1 MRIAKI
7 FLVMFFGMT
16 ALAFCAQTIRQGIV
30 ENAKGVVEVKKA
42 KEAWMPVKVGT
53 KLSQGDILRTKG
65 GSSAVIKLEGT
76 SENSTVEMKEN
87 TQMKL
92 AELGEDKDAKT
103 QTTLLDVALGS
114 ILVKAEKLRAPNS
127 KFEVKTPTSIVG
139 VRGTTFSV
147 TVEAIK

>member
-1 MRIAKI
+1 MRIVKI
-7 FLVMFFGMT
+7 VLVLFFGLVGI
-16 ALAFCAQTIRQGIV
+16 ALCAQTARQAV
-30 ENAKGVVEVKKA
+30 VKNLTGVVELKRGQEV
-42 KEAWMPVKVGT
+42 WMPVAIGT
-53 KLSQGDILRTKG
+53 VLSQGDIIRTKAE
-65 GSSAVIKLEGT
+65 SSATIKLEGT

-92 AELGEDKDAKT
+92 AELFEDKSVST
-103 QTTLLDVALGS
+103 QSTLLDVALGS
-114 ILVKAEKLRAPNS
+114 ILVKAEKLRAAGS